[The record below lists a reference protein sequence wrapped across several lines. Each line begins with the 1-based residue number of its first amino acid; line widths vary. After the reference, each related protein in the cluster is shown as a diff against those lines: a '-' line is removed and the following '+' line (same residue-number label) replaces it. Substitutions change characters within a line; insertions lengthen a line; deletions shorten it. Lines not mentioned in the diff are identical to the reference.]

1 MFRTKEA
8 DLYLVS
14 SLLKKIR
21 EEIFIIKNIKKNRK
35 QLIGIISLFLV
46 GMIFYLVL
54 TNSGIKNKV
63 TVEAGNNEIELK
75 DFLRRDSS
83 KHQLIT
89 RLDDI
94 DFNSTGDVPIYIKYK
109 DKTYESNLIIVDTT
123 APIVKTKDLGIILNG
138 KEPVPGDFIEEII
151 DYTEVKCSYK
161 KNPDLKKIGE
171 QDIVIIAED
180 EYMNK
185 TEVQSKLYIYDIKDK
200 LEVEV
205 GESPKIEGKDFLENT
220 EYNIEVKTDV
230 EEILKR
236 PVGKYEIE
244 ILISSHILNPN
255 IEIVDTT
262 PPKASIRKLTT
273 FQNAKLEVEEFV
285 YDVIDM
291 SPFTISVKNDL
302 DFEKLGEQEVT
313 IVITDEYSNSSE
325 YKTILTIKADTEPPV
340 IRGVTDKTVYK
351 GNSISYRTGVT
362 VSDNSLEELELNID
376 SSKVNLRQEGKYEVI
391 YSAVDSA
398 GNLAEKRATI
408 TVVELFITEEVY
420 EKTIDEILRKIIK
433 DNMGKRE
440 QAYEIY
446 KWTKNHVGYT
456 GNSKKDDWKN
466 EAYRGIKNGNGDCF
480 TYFAVAKALL
490 TQVGIENIDIIRL
503 GGDTKHYWN
512 LVNDGTG
519 WYHFDATRNKDKKDC
534 FMLTDDELEKL
545 NKTRKDYYYKF
556 DHSLYPR
563 TP

>member
-1 MFRTKEA
+1 M
-8 DLYLVS
+8 
-14 SLLKKIR
+14 
-21 EEIFIIKNIKKNRK
+21 EEIFIIKNTRKNRK
-35 QLIGIISLFLV
+35 QLIAVISLLLL

-54 TNSGIKNKV
+54 TNSGVKNKV
-63 TVEAGNNEIELK
+63 TVEAGNNEIGLK

-83 KHQLIT
+83 KHKLIT
-89 RLDDI
+89 RLGDV
-94 DFNSTGDVPIYIKYK
+94 DFNSTGDVPIHIKYK
-109 DKTYESNLIIVDTT
+109 NKTYESKLVIVDTT
-123 APIVKTKDLGIILNG
+123 APMVKTKDLGIILNG
-138 KEPVPGDFIEEII
+138 KEPIPGDFIEEII
-151 DYTEVKCSYK
+151 DYSEVECSYK
-161 KNPDLKKIGE
+161 KDPNLKRIGE

-180 EYMNK
+180 EYKNK
-185 TEVQSKLYIYDIKDK
+185 TEVQSKLYIYDIKDRF
-200 LEVEV
+200 EVEV
-205 GESPKIEGKDFLENT
+205 GEISKVEGKDFLKKT
-220 EYNIEVKTDV
+220 EYNIDIKTDV
-230 EEILKR
+230 DEILKR

-244 ILISSHILNPN
+244 ILISNHILNPN

-273 FQNAKLEVEEFV
+273 LQNAKLEAEEFV

-291 SPFTISVKNDL
+291 SPFTIRFKNDL
-302 DFEKLGEQEVT
+302 TFERLGEQEVT

-340 IRGVTDKTVYK
+340 IRGVTDKIVYK

-362 VSDNSLEELELNID
+362 VTDNSREELELNID
-376 SSKVNLRQEGKYEVI
+376 SSNVNLRQEGKYEVI

-408 TVVELFITEEVY
+408 TVVGLVISEETFDETVEGITS
-420 EKTIDEILRKIIK
+420 KIIK
-433 DNMGKRE
+433 DNMSKRE
-440 QAYEIY
+440 QANAIY

-466 EAYRGIKNGNGDCF
+466 EAYRGITSGNGDCF

-490 TQVGIENIDIIRL
+490 THMGIENIDIIRL

-519 WYHFDATRNKDKKDC
+519 WYHFDATRHKDKKDT

-545 NKTRKDYYYKF
+545 NKARKDYYYKF